1 MLIHSRKAGHRMSM
15 WEDVICTGL
24 CWLELS
30 VLGALPLFI
39 SGQVPSFVDSL
50 FEITSGFTTTG
61 ASVISDVEK
70 LGKGI
75 LLWRSFSHWLGGMG
89 VLAFFLAILP
99 AKGNDNGYSI
109 DLLRSE
115 SPGPMVNKIVPRLKK
130 SSEILYLIYM
140 GLTVLNIIFLL
151 IADVPVFDA
160 FCIAFGTAGTGG
172 FSILNKFSAMTHF
185 RREVHQRLRQACLRR
200 HPKRLELSCFF

>member
-1 MLIHSRKAGHRMSM
+1 
-15 WEDVICTGL
+15 
-24 CWLELS
+24 
-30 VLGALPLFI
+30 
-39 SGQVPSFVDSL
+39 
-50 FEITSGFTTTG
+50 
-61 ASVISDVEK
+61 
-70 LGKGI
+70 
-75 LLWRSFSHWLGGMG
+75 MG

-115 SPGPMVNKIVPRLKK
+115 SPEPMVNKIVPRLKK

-172 FSILNKFSAMTHF
+172 FSILNTGLATYPVFAQNVTTVFMILFGINFTQNSFYLHF
-185 RREVHQRLRQACLRR
+185 LLKLQHDRPLFYL
-200 HPKRLELSCFF
+200 